1 MELGGRGERYLNVD
15 DLAGLGTRQPY
26 TAAALSLFLLSFLG
40 LPVTAGFFAK
50 LYIFTAAVKSNLI
63 WLAVLMGVNS
73 IIGAYYYL
81 RVIVVMYM
89 REGSAE
95 AMAAAPRRFPMA
107 VNVVLAVTAIGTV
120 YFGLFPNQV
129 LNFILQPNLIAR

>member
-1 MELGGRGERYLNVD
+1 M
-15 DLAGLGTRQPY
+15 A
-26 TAAALSLFLLSFLG
+26 
-40 LPVTAGFFAK
+40 
-50 LYIFTAAVKSNLI
+50 
-63 WLAVLMGVNS
+63 VNS

-81 RVIVVMYM
+81 RLIVVMYM

-95 AMAAAPRRFPMA
+95 AMAAPVVRFPAA
-107 VNVVLAVTAIGTV
+107 VNIVLAITAIGTV